1 MLDPMMEQ
9 LLPGFLDECKEIA
22 ERVTEHLIELEKAHD
37 QARFDDLA
45 RGLHTLKGS
54 AATLGLSEVSE
65 LAHRMEDAVLPLRG
79 KAAALPGALTDA
91 LLKTLDVWMA
101 HLRASTAKT
110 ELPDLRPSHKLLESV
125 RSAIL
130 AVEPGKPA
138 ANTGKSGAEKEKE
151 KEKEKDKGKPAA
163 EKKPGKREREAR
175 AAEAEPAPA
184 EPVAEEETAPGEE
197 AGSWRVRTREVVS
210 LLHEV
215 ERLREVRLRLEERR
229 RELER
234 ALAQLAKL
242 GILAQTAEVRALLMG
257 VQRALHA
264 DGEESGDIVASMEDE
279 LKAICTL
286 PVRTVLEPLR
296 RSVRDLCKQSGKQAR
311 LSIVGGEVSLDR
323 RVLESLR
330 GPLVHLVRNAVD
342 HGLEQP
348 DIREARGK
356 HREGIIVVRVE
367 QQGNMLFIEVSD
379 DGNGLDLALIKQAA
393 RDLSIVPGAELDAMT
408 PAQLQQLIF
417 RNGFST
423 RRTVTAVSGRGVGM
437 DVVRSQI
444 QALQGHIEVHS
455 TPGQGARFT
464 LTLPAELGSSPVLV
478 VRCGEHELGIPMP
491 AVETSLLARSGEL
504 RVARTRVQL
513 SHREQ
518 LVTTQDLGALL
529 GLRQPEVPHD
539 GQPLLILQSQGRRL
553 ALAVD
558 EVVGDRELVIR
569 PLPPEVRDL
578 SAYQGA
584 ATLARGELVLIVRPD
599 WLTGFEKRDATLT
612 GTRRALVVDDSLTA
626 RALHRTALES
636 AGYSVHTASSGR
648 QALEQLRHSSYDVM
662 VSDIGMDEMDGY
674 ELTLQA
680 RRQPEL
686 EAMPIIL
693 VSARDSDAD
702 RQRGAS
708 SGADGFLS
716 KKDCA
721 SGRLIAEVQACIS
734 RRQGTG

>member
-9 LLPGFLDECKEIA
+9 LLPGFVDECKEIV
-22 ERVTEHLIELEKAHD
+22 ERVTDHLIELEKAHD
-37 QARFDDLA
+37 RLRFDDLA

-54 AATLGLSEVSE
+54 AATLGLADLSE

-79 KAAALPGALTDA
+79 KTSALPGALTDA
-91 LLKTLDVWMA
+91 VLKTLDTWMA
-101 HLRASTAKT
+101 HLRATTAKS
-110 ELPDLRPSHKLLESV
+110 ELPDLKPSHKLLEAV
-125 RSAIL
+125 RHAVQ

-138 ANTGKSGAEKEKE
+138 ANNGRAGAEKERKSSAAAEKEKE
-151 KEKEKDKGKPAA
+151 K

-175 AAEAEPAPA
+175 AAVRPEVVPPEPA
-184 EPVAEEETAPGEE
+184 AEEDPGAAEE

-234 ALAQLAKL
+234 GLSQLARL

-257 VQRALHA
+257 VHRALSA
-264 DGEESGDIVASMEDE
+264 DGDEAGDIVASMEDE

-286 PVRTVLEPLR
+286 PVRTVLDPLR
-296 RSVRDLCKQSGKQAR
+296 RSVRDLCKQAGKLAK

-330 GPLVHLVRNAVD
+330 APLVHLVRNAVD
-342 HGLEQP
+342 HGLELP
-348 DIREARGK
+348 EVREARGK
-356 HREGIIVVRVE
+356 HREGAIVVRVE

-379 DGNGLDLALIKQAA
+379 DGNGLDLALIREVA
-393 RDLSIVPGAELDAMT
+393 RAQGILPAAELDALG
-408 PAQLQQLIF
+408 PGQLQQLIF

-423 RRTVTAVSGRGVGM
+423 RATVTEVSGRGVGM
-437 DVVRSQI
+437 DIVRSQI
-444 QALQGHIEVHS
+444 QALQGQIEVHS
-455 TPGQGARFT
+455 APGQGTRFT
-464 LTLPAELGSSPVLV
+464 LSLPAELGSSPVLV
-478 VRCGEHELGIPMP
+478 VRCGEHELGLPMP

-513 SHREQ
+513 SHRDH
-518 LVTTQDLGALL
+518 LIPVQDLGTLL
-529 GLRQPEVPHD
+529 ALRQPEVPHD
-539 GQPLLILQSQGRRL
+539 GQPLLVLQSQGRRI

-558 EVVGDRELVIR
+558 EVIGDRELVIR

-578 SAYQGA
+578 AAYQGA

-599 WLTGFEKRDATLT
+599 WLSGFEKRDASLT

-636 AGYSVHTASSGR
+636 GGYSVHTASSGR

-662 VSDIGMDEMDGY
+662 VSDIGMDEMDGF
-674 ELTLQA
+674 ELTLA
-680 RRQPEL
+680 AGGRHEL

-693 VSARDSDAD
+693 VSARDSESDQ
-702 RQRGAS
+702 RRGAA

-721 SGRLIAEVQACIS
+721 SGRLLAEVQTVIT
-734 RRQGTG
+734 RRQGAA

>member
-9 LLPGFLDECKEIA
+9 LLPGFVDECKEIA
-22 ERVTEHLIELEKAHD
+22 ERITEHLIELEKAHE
-37 QARFDDLA
+37 QSRFDDLA

-54 AATLGLSEVSE
+54 AATLGLAELSE

-79 KAAALPGALTDA
+79 KSAALPGALTDA
-91 LLKTLDVWMA
+91 LLKTLDTWMA
-101 HLRASTAKT
+101 HLRATTAKS
-110 ELPDLRPSHKLLESV
+110 ELPDLRPSHKLLEAV
-125 RSAIL
+125 RHAVQ
-130 AVEPGKPA
+130 AVEPGKAA
-138 ANTGKSGAEKEKE
+138 ANNGKAGGDKEKGKAPEKEK
-151 KEKEKDKGKPAA
+151 KSS
-163 EKKPGKREREAR
+163 KREREAR
-175 AAEAEPAPA
+175 AARAEPTPAEPA
-184 EPVAEEETAPGEE
+184 AEEEAVPGEE

-234 ALAQLAKL
+234 GLSQLARL

-257 VQRALHA
+257 VQRALSA
-264 DGEESGDIVASMEDE
+264 DGDEAADIVASMEDE

-296 RSVRDLCKQSGKQAR
+296 RSVRDLCKQSGKLAR

-342 HGLEQP
+342 HGLELP
-348 DIREARGK
+348 DVREARGK

-408 PAQLQQLIF
+408 PAQLHQLIF

-423 RRTVTAVSGRGVGM
+423 RRTVTALSGRGVGM
-437 DVVRSQI
+437 DIVRNQI

-455 TPGQGARFT
+455 TPGQGTRFT

-513 SHREQ
+513 AHREQ
-518 LVTTQDLGALL
+518 LITTQDLGALL

-539 GQPLLILQSQGRRL
+539 GQPLLILQSQGRRI

-578 SAYQGA
+578 AAYQGA

-599 WLTGFEKRDATLT
+599 WLSGFEKRDVLT

-626 RALHRTALES
+626 RALHRTALEA
-636 AGYSVHTASSGR
+636 AGYAVHTASSGR

-680 RRQPEL
+680 RRQSEL

-702 RQRGAS
+702 RQRGAT

-721 SGRLIAEVQACIS
+721 SGRLIAEVQAVIG

>member
-22 ERVTEHLIELEKAHD
+22 ERITEHLIELEKAHD

-151 KEKEKDKGKPAA
+151 KDKEKGKPAA
-163 EKKPGKREREAR
+163 EKKPGKRDREAR

-184 EPVAEEETAPGEE
+184 EPVAEEEAVPGEE
-197 AGSWRVRTREVVS
+197 AGSWRVRTREVVA

-234 ALAQLAKL
+234 ALAHLAKL

-408 PAQLQQLIF
+408 PAQLQQMIF

-599 WLTGFEKRDATLT
+599 WLTGFEKRDAALT

-662 VSDIGMDEMDGY
+662 VSDIGMDEMDGF
-674 ELTLQA
+674 ELTQQA

-721 SGRLIAEVQACIS
+721 SGRLIAEVQTCIS